1 MLDPAA
7 IRGDPRYALC
17 RPMAPG
23 APRMSD
29 NDATLVIR
37 LEQPRWLHDWTRQ
50 PAPAADD
57 RERLAEVLGLAR
69 EHVEHGGGGP
79 FAAVVYRIDTRE
91 RLGAA
96 VNTTIASCCA
106 AAHAELQ
113 ALSLAQQRI
122 GCHSLAALPCVL
134 VSSSAPCTMCLGAI
148 AWSGVQRLVFCTP
161 RQDVEAIGF
170 DEGPATPRW
179 RRELQRRGIA
189 VRGPL
194 LRRQGQAILQRYVER
209 GGPIY
214 NGPLPTDPSPHKAEP
229 A

>member
-1 MLDPAA
+1 MP
-7 IRGDPRYALC
+7 
-17 RPMAPG
+17 
-23 APRMSD
+23 D
-29 NDATLVIR
+29 NEATIVIR
-37 LEQPRWLHDWTRQ
+37 LEQPGWLRDWMRRH
-50 PAPAADD
+50 APGAND
-57 RERLAEVLGLAR
+57 RERLAEVLSLAR

-79 FAAVVYRIDTRE
+79 FAAAVYRMDSRE

-122 GCHSLAALPCVL
+122 GSHSLAALPCVL

-148 AWSGVQRLVFCTP
+148 AWSGVQRLVFSTP

-179 RRELQRRGIA
+179 RRELQRRGVA

-194 LRRQGQAILQRYVER
+194 LRRQGQAILRRYVER

-214 NGPLPTDPSPHKAEP
+214 NGLSPPEP
-229 A
+229 PPPEPEQA

>member
-1 MLDPAA
+1 MPENEAPAA
-7 IRGDPRYALC
+7 L
-17 RPMAPG
+17 
-23 APRMSD
+23 
-29 NDATLVIR
+29 R
-37 LEQPRWLHDWTRQ
+37 LEQPEWLRDWLRQ

-57 RERLAEVLGLAR
+57 RERLLEVFDLAR
-69 EHVEHGGGGP
+69 THVERDGGGP
-79 FAAVVYRIDTRE
+79 FAAAVYREDTRE
-91 RLGAA
+91 RVAAA
-96 VNTTIASCCA
+96 VNTAIASHCA

-113 ALSLAQQRI
+113 ALSLAQQAV
-122 GCHSLAALPCVL
+122 GSHTLAALPCVL

-148 AWSGVQRLVFCTP
+148 AWSGLRRLVFSTP

-194 LRRQGQAILQRYVER
+194 LRRQGQAILRRYVER

-214 NGPLPTDPSPHKAEP
+214 NGPPGAERP
-229 A
+229 LSGADS